1 MTELVGQG
9 KPFHSAVDK
18 AAGMLKRK
26 VGTGAEFMKELMG
39 VTGIKPTEL
48 QERGLTE
55 IMGMPRMTH
64 DQFMA
69 NLATRPAP
77 AIHEKVLGEK
87 PALPSKEVLRRN
99 ANDLIRVRAREYASE
114 GTDTSAEYRRLA
126 AEEMQRLRSNHM
138 DQALR
143 LAEERAT
150 ENPSSTYHKGYTLPG
165 GENYREMLIK
175 APKKPDYRGQI
186 EAAHRELRSMPYS
199 KRTPEQEERVGQL
212 ARLMR
217 ELEAKE
223 KELPEQFPGVGG
235 HFGGEPGI
243 LASMRLKDRLGPNGE
258 KLLHLEELQS
268 DWHQQGREKGYDTP
282 ERRMEKETA
291 LNNLLAERS
300 RLLDEQ
306 QRLEELA
313 KPFTSMGKDAPAN
326 IIDQWSIVSN
336 RLQNLQTE
344 QNKLGRTFNEGV
356 PDAPFKKNWEEMA
369 IKRLIHHAAEKG
381 YHGIVMTPG
390 QEQADRYSLSKHV
403 GAVSYN
409 PEEKHFQ
416 AFKPNR
422 ETVLNEKGVTPERIA
437 ELIGKEA
444 SEKLMSAPQTMGHH
458 YLEGENLDVGSQGM
472 KGFYDKKVPNI
483 FNAVGKKHGV
493 KMQLHGHTI
502 EKEPANRLQVGEM
515 TYEDPAKLAQLHHFP
530 ITEPMRQDVLK
541 NGLPLYNTGGVIHK
555 AEGGNVQPSV
565 EQMRMA
571 LQNKGTFPKYGIQS
585 IGANE
590 APSMSPK
597 YYIEPGNDGHPSVGG
612 VDMNT
617 LKPGM
622 QLVQQ
627 DAQAMQ
633 PPQGTPQGAPQG
645 GNNSSPLG
653 APPSPQGGQS
663 NILSMTP
670 QGQALGAMTTQ
681 QPPNP
686 MGMASGGSM
695 HYAPSRPLSQS
706 EISDMAERMV
716 RQSKGL
722 EMPSTTTKQQF
733 EREKNLPIDIRKS
746 GKEIQQPIIDYSQ
759 HLGASSVGVP
769 GDPSRGGLVPST
781 NKKGFPVAKA
791 GETLRG
797 IGGQKLE
804 SPVGLFGGYKYG
816 AYGHPMAWAS
826 DLGSSAGMFN
836 VVKKLAE
843 ENPDA
848 EILGHYHKMTP
859 ESLHHAVHM
868 LHTVLSHHQ
877 PHNLNDEHIA
887 LLDHLMKKVAITKGK
902 NDIPYPEFPGFKKPE
917 EVMLHGSLK
926 SGMRKK
932 IIKLLG
938 TEKYFPGGKQK
949 MDDIMYAI
957 SHPELRN
964 METGSGGS
972 AIIRF
977 DPTVDLKSTQSL
989 HPTYGHDIPSKL
1001 IGRTRYITP
1010 AHILAPRSMA
1020 NAERE
1025 IKAMGK
1031 KVVPFNQAKMNII
1044 REPIDEQYVNQMGEY
1059 EHEMKKRL
1067 GYKKG
1072 GKVANMDTMRLE
1084 LSKKTKK
1091 A

>member
-69 NLATRPAP
+69 NLATRPVP
-77 AIHEKVLGEK
+77 KIREKVLGGD
-87 PALPSKEVLRRN
+87 R
-99 ANDLIRVRAREYASE
+99 SE
-114 GTDTSAEYRRLA
+114 PDSEA
-126 AEEMQRLRSNHM
+126 
-138 DQALR
+138 
-143 LAEERAT
+143 
-150 ENPSSTYHKGYTLPG
+150 PYHNEWTLPG

-175 APKKPDYRGQI
+175 APKFEK
-186 EAAHRELRSMPYS
+186 ERELNELYTKVNRANPVGDVESM
-199 KRTPEQEERVGQL
+199 KQQL
-212 ARLMR
+212 ARLQ
-217 ELEAKE
+217 EE
-223 KELPEQFPGVGG
+223 KSKFPERFEGVDS

-268 DWHQQGREKGYDTP
+268 DWHQQGRERGYKDPNEIQATKAEANQIAKQRRHLVTELVRHEQQHGFISP
-282 ERRMEKETA
+282 EMQQRWNEFKET
-291 LNNLLAERS
+291 E
-300 RLLDEQ
+300 DTHKQ
-306 QRLEELA
+306 KA
-313 KPFTSMGKDAPAN
+313 KD
-326 IIDQWSIVSN
+326 VSN
-336 RLQNLQTE
+336 RL
-344 QNKLGRTFNEGV
+344 

-369 IKRLIHHAAEKG
+369 IKRLIHYAAEKG

-390 QEQADRYSLSKHV
+390 KEQADRYSLSKHV

-483 FNAVGKKHGV
+483 FNAVGKRHGV

-555 AEGGNVQPSV
+555 AEGGNVQPSI

-633 PPQGTPQGAPQG
+633 PSQGAPQG

-1044 REPIDEQYVNQMGEY
+1044 RELIDEQYVNQMGEY

>member
-9 KPFHSAVDK
+9 RPFYSAMDMGAK
-18 AAGMLKRK
+18 ALKRK
-26 VGTGAEFMKELMG
+26 VGTGSEFLKELMG
-39 VTGIKPTEL
+39 LPGVKPTEL
-48 QERGLTE
+48 KERGLE
-55 IMGMPRMTH
+55 HLMNEPKMTH
-64 DQFMA
+64 GEFLGH
-69 NLATRPAP
+69 LAKKPAP
-77 AIHEKVLGEK
+77 KIKEKVLGSGASED
-87 PALPSKEVLRRN
+87 AINEMIDRDAEEY
-99 ANDLIRVRAREYASE
+99 ANDVVGGHSRQN
-114 GTDTSAEYRRLA
+114 SAEWGEVFQDYADRA
-126 AEEMQRLRSNHM
+126 YNLRYSHYKQKA
-138 DQALR
+138 DELVKKGLIDPEVAH
-143 LAEERAT
+143 
-150 ENPSSTYHKGYTLPG
+150 ENYTLPG

-175 APKKPDYRGQI
+175 DPKGEFK
-186 EAAHRELRSMPYS
+186 
-199 KRTPEQEERVGQL
+199 
-212 ARLMR
+212 
-217 ELEAKE
+217 
-223 KELPEQFPGVGG
+223 GVYG
-235 HFGGEPGI
+235 HFHGEPNI
-243 LASMRLKDRLGPNGE
+243 LASMRLKDRTGPNGE
-258 KLLHLEELQS
+258 NLLHLEELQS
-268 DWHQQGREKGYDTP
+268 DWHQQGRDKGYGRKLVDMPKMSADELLNEHDDNLKP
-282 ERRMEKETA
+282 EQKKYLKDFMNKWESAEYNGREND
-291 LNNLLAERS
+291 LSNLTNQYQ
-300 RLLDEQ
+300 D
-306 QRLEELA
+306 
-313 KPFTSMGKDAPAN
+313 
-326 IIDQWSIVSN
+326 WVSK
-336 RLQNLQTE
+336 QTI
-344 QNKLGRTFNEGV
+344 GSGV

-381 YHGIVMTPG
+381 YHGIVVTPG
-390 QEQADRYSLSKHV
+390 KEQADRYRLTQYINDVQYDPKVKHLTAQ
-403 GAVSYN
+403 G
-409 PEEKHFQ
+409 K
-416 AFKPNR
+416 
-422 ETVLNEKGVTPERIA
+422 KGEAINKIA
-437 ELIGKEA
+437 EPNELPNYVGKELA
-444 SEKLMSAPQTMGHH
+444 EKLLQTELNQGRHK
-458 YLEGENLDVGSQGM
+458 LSGLDLQTGGEGM

-483 FNAVGKKHGV
+483 FNTVGKKHGV
-493 KMQLHGHTI
+493 TMQLHGHQI
-502 EKEPANRLQVGEM
+502 ETEPSSGYQVRNKLNPNSRPTNFMHLTDAVNWRHANNLLSTHLIEPK
-515 TYEDPAKLAQLHHFP
+515 PAKYAQLHHFP
-530 ITEPMRQDVLK
+530 ISEPMREDVLK

-555 AEGGNVQPSV
+555 AEGGNVQPSI

-585 IGANE
+585 IGAEE
-590 APSMSPK
+590 APDMSPK
-597 YYIEPGNDGHPSVGG
+597 YYIEPGKDGHPSVGG
-612 VDMNT
+612 VDMDKIT
-617 LKPGM
+617 PGM

-633 PPQGTPQGAPQG
+633 PPQGTPIQGTPPQAS
-645 GNNSSPLG
+645 GNVSSPLG
-653 APPSPQGGQS
+653 APPQGGQS
-663 NILSMTP
+663 NILNMTP
-670 QGQALGAMTTQ
+670 QGQALGAMAPP
-681 QPPNP
+681 QPQ
-686 MGMASGGSM
+686 GMATGGSM
-695 HYAPSRPLSQS
+695 HYAPSRPLSKS

-816 AYGHPMAWAS
+816 AYGHPIAWAS
-826 DLGSSAGMFN
+826 DLGASAGMFN

-977 DPTVDLKSTQSL
+977 DPTIDLKSTQSL

-1084 LSKKTKK
+1084 LSRKTKK

>member
-9 KPFHSAVDK
+9 RPFYSAMDMGAK
-18 AAGMLKRK
+18 ALKRK
-26 VGTGAEFMKELMG
+26 VGTGSEFLKELMG
-39 VTGIKPTEL
+39 LPGVKPTEL
-48 QERGLTE
+48 KERGLE
-55 IMGMPRMTH
+55 HLMNEPKMTH
-64 DQFMA
+64 EEFLGH
-69 NLATRPAP
+69 LARKPP
-77 AIHEKVLGEK
+77 PMIKEKVLGEK
-87 PALPSKEVLRRN
+87 PVLPSKEVLRRN

-175 APKKPDYRGQI
+175 APAGIDNQEKIMDLESKLRRAPVTNNEEQKQWDSLYNQI
-186 EAAHRELRSMPYS
+186 KDLRA
-199 KRTPEQEERVGQL
+199 QEM
-212 ARLMR
+212 ASP
-217 ELEAKE
+217 KE
-223 KELPEQFPGVGG
+223 FEGVGA
-235 HFGGEPGI
+235 HFGGEKNI

-268 DWHQQGREKGYDTP
+268 DWHQQGREHGYQQDLKELPEEYKITHQTFRGPKTYHVLDAEGNVFASGLSPESATQNALDNLNKG
-282 ERRMEKETA
+282 
-291 LNNLLAERS
+291 
-300 RLLDEQ
+300 
-306 QRLEELA
+306 
-313 KPFTSMGKDAPAN
+313 
-326 IIDQWSIVSN
+326 N
-336 RLQNLQTE
+336 R
-344 QNKLGRTFNEGV
+344 V

-390 QEQADRYSLSKHV
+390 QEQADRYGLAKHV
-403 GAVSYN
+403 DALKWH
-409 PEEKHFQ
+409 PESNQLAGIKDGRAIFNQ
-416 AFKPNR
+416 SD
-422 ETVLNEKGVTPERIA
+422 VNENNLANYV
-437 ELIGKEA
+437 GKEVA
-444 SEKLMSAPQTMGHH
+444 QKLIKSPKEKQPLGNSMYHVISGDDLQVG
-458 YLEGENLDVGSQGM
+458 GEGM

-493 KMQLHGHTI
+493 KMQLHAHPMKTER
-502 EKEPANRLQVGEM
+502 EKMVPDNSGLGMIRSGNPEYAQV
-515 TYEDPAKLAQLHHFP
+515 HHFP
-530 ITEPMRQDVLK
+530 ITEEMRQDVLK

-571 LQNKGTFPKYGIQS
+571 LQNKGTFPKYDIQS

-633 PPQGTPQGAPQG
+633 PPQGIPQG

-816 AYGHPMAWAS
+816 AYGHPMGWAS
-826 DLGSSAGMFN
+826 DLGASAGMFN

-1044 REPIDEQYVNQMGEY
+1044 RELIDEQYVNQMGEY

>member
-9 KPFHSAVDK
+9 KPFYSAMDMGAK
-18 AAGMLKRK
+18 ALKRK
-26 VGTGAEFMKELMG
+26 VGTGSEFLKELMG
-39 VTGIKPTEL
+39 LPGVKPTEL
-48 QERGLTE
+48 KERGLE
-55 IMGMPRMTH
+55 HLMNEPKMTH
-64 DQFMA
+64 EEF
-69 NLATRPAP
+69 LGHLEKKPAP
-77 AIHEKVLGEK
+77 RIKEKMLEGVNDDYIQKLIVNAARTAALEQLG
-87 PALPSKEVLRRN
+87 RRTPRN
-99 ANDLIRVRAREYASE
+99 SEEYENFMESFIDDANNYDWNK
-114 GTDTSAEYRRLA
+114 YR
-126 AEEMQRLRSNHM
+126 
-138 DQALR
+138 DQAHELR
-143 LAEERAT
+143 EEGML
-150 ENPSSTYHKGYTLPG
+150 PGLPQHQDYTLPG

-175 APKKPDYRGQI
+175 APKKI
-186 EAAHRELRSMPYS
+186 ENGYITPNRAFFTDQDLADPVVRKTVEKIGLSPA
-199 KRTPEQEERVGQL
+199 KRDVSNHFEG
-212 ARLMR
+212 
-217 ELEAKE
+217 
-223 KELPEQFPGVGG
+223 LPQ
-235 HFGGEPGI
+235 HFNGEPGI
-243 LASMRLKDRLGPNGE
+243 IASMRLKDRTGPNGE

-268 DWHQQGREKGYDTP
+268 DWHQQGREHGYDNVKPIKTTNP
-282 ERRMEKETA
+282 DGTVTVDFGNNQKTTFQNDLYADDAIHTA
-291 LNNLLAERS
+291 TI
-300 RLLDEQ
+300 
-306 QRLEELA
+306 
-313 KPFTSMGKDAPAN
+313 K
-326 IIDQWSIVSN
+326 
-336 RLQNLQTE
+336 
-344 QNKLGRTFNEGV
+344 NKKSV

-381 YHGIVMTPG
+381 YHGIVVTPG
-390 QEQADRYSLSKHV
+390 AEQADRYSLAQHVDEISHYPRTDARTGEKSKSV
-403 GAVSYN
+403 RIDMKTGNPVQLGVNQEGIVDNVSN
-409 PEEKHFQ
+409 SEHENFKGKHISDI
-416 AFKPNR
+416 
-422 ETVLNEKGVTPERIA
+422 V
-437 ELIGKEA
+437 GKEHA
-444 SEKLMSAPQTMGHH
+444 KNIMGNERGQISG
-458 YLEGENLDVGSQGM
+458 EGLTVGGEGM

-571 LQNKGTFPKYGIQS
+571 LQNKGTFPKYDIQS

-612 VDMNT
+612 VDMNK

-633 PPQGTPQGAPQG
+633 PPQGAPQG

>member
-1 MTELVGQG
+1 
-9 KPFHSAVDK
+9 
-18 AAGMLKRK
+18 
-26 VGTGAEFMKELMG
+26 
-39 VTGIKPTEL
+39 
-48 QERGLTE
+48 
-55 IMGMPRMTH
+55 
-64 DQFMA
+64 
-69 NLATRPAP
+69 
-77 AIHEKVLGEK
+77 
-87 PALPSKEVLRRN
+87 
-99 ANDLIRVRAREYASE
+99 
-114 GTDTSAEYRRLA
+114 
-126 AEEMQRLRSNHM
+126 
-138 DQALR
+138 
-143 LAEERAT
+143 
-150 ENPSSTYHKGYTLPG
+150 
-165 GENYREMLIK
+165 
-175 APKKPDYRGQI
+175 
-186 EAAHRELRSMPYS
+186 
-199 KRTPEQEERVGQL
+199 
-212 ARLMR
+212 
-217 ELEAKE
+217 
-223 KELPEQFPGVGG
+223 
-235 HFGGEPGI
+235 
-243 LASMRLKDRLGPNGE
+243 
-258 KLLHLEELQS
+258 
-268 DWHQQGREKGYDTP
+268 
-282 ERRMEKETA
+282 
-291 LNNLLAERS
+291 
-300 RLLDEQ
+300 
-306 QRLEELA
+306 
-313 KPFTSMGKDAPAN
+313 
-326 IIDQWSIVSN
+326 
-336 RLQNLQTE
+336 
-344 QNKLGRTFNEGV
+344 
-356 PDAPFKKNWEEMA
+356 
-369 IKRLIHHAAEKG
+369 
-381 YHGIVMTPG
+381 
-390 QEQADRYSLSKHV
+390 
-403 GAVSYN
+403 
-409 PEEKHFQ
+409 
-416 AFKPNR
+416 
-422 ETVLNEKGVTPERIA
+422 
-437 ELIGKEA
+437 
-444 SEKLMSAPQTMGHH
+444 
-458 YLEGENLDVGSQGM
+458 
-472 KGFYDKKVPNI
+472 
-483 FNAVGKKHGV
+483 
-493 KMQLHGHTI
+493 
-502 EKEPANRLQVGEM
+502 
-515 TYEDPAKLAQLHHFP
+515 
-530 ITEPMRQDVLK
+530 
-541 NGLPLYNTGGVIHK
+541 
-555 AEGGNVQPSV
+555 
-565 EQMRMA
+565 
-571 LQNKGTFPKYGIQS
+571 
-585 IGANE
+585 
-590 APSMSPK
+590 
-597 YYIEPGNDGHPSVGG
+597 
-612 VDMNT
+612 
-617 LKPGM
+617 
-622 QLVQQ
+622 
-627 DAQAMQ
+627 
-633 PPQGTPQGAPQG
+633 
-645 GNNSSPLG
+645 
-653 APPSPQGGQS
+653 
-663 NILSMTP
+663 MTP
-670 QGQALGAMTTQ
+670 QGQALGAMNTQ

-826 DLGSSAGMFN
+826 DLGASAGMFN

>member
-1 MTELVGQG
+1 MTELVGKG
-9 KPFHSAVDK
+9 RPFYSAMDMGAK
-18 AAGMLKRK
+18 ALKRK
-26 VGTGAEFMKELMG
+26 VGTGSEFLKELMG
-39 VTGIKPTEL
+39 LPGVKPTEL
-48 QERGLTE
+48 KERGLE
-55 IMGMPRMTH
+55 HLMNEPKMTH
-64 DQFMA
+64 EEF
-69 NLATRPAP
+69 LGHLEKKPAP
-77 AIHEKVLGEK
+77 RIKEKMLEGVNDDYIQKLIVNAARTAALEQLG
-87 PALPSKEVLRRN
+87 RRTPRN
-99 ANDLIRVRAREYASE
+99 SEEYENFMESFIDDANNYDWNK
-114 GTDTSAEYRRLA
+114 YR
-126 AEEMQRLRSNHM
+126 
-138 DQALR
+138 DQAHELR
-143 LAEERAT
+143 EEGML
-150 ENPSSTYHKGYTLPG
+150 PGLPQHQDYTLPG

-175 APKKPDYRGQI
+175 APKKI
-186 EAAHRELRSMPYS
+186 ENGYITPNRAFFTDQDLADPVVRKTVEKIGLSPA
-199 KRTPEQEERVGQL
+199 KRDVSNHFEG
-212 ARLMR
+212 
-217 ELEAKE
+217 
-223 KELPEQFPGVGG
+223 LPQ
-235 HFGGEPGI
+235 HFNGEPGI
-243 LASMRLKDRLGPNGE
+243 IASMRLKDRTGPNGE

-268 DWHQQGREKGYDTP
+268 DWHQQGREHGYDNVKPIKTTNP
-282 ERRMEKETA
+282 DGTVTVDFGNNQKTTFQNDLYADDAIHTA
-291 LNNLLAERS
+291 TI
-300 RLLDEQ
+300 
-306 QRLEELA
+306 
-313 KPFTSMGKDAPAN
+313 K
-326 IIDQWSIVSN
+326 
-336 RLQNLQTE
+336 
-344 QNKLGRTFNEGV
+344 NKKSV

-390 QEQADRYSLSKHV
+390 QEQADRYGLAKHV
-403 GAVSYN
+403 DALKWH
-409 PEEKHFQ
+409 PESNQLAGIKDGRAIFNQ
-416 AFKPNR
+416 SD
-422 ETVLNEKGVTPERIA
+422 VNENNLANYV
-437 ELIGKEA
+437 GKEVA
-444 SEKLMSAPQTMGHH
+444 QKLIKSPKEKQPLGNSMYHVISGDDLQVG
-458 YLEGENLDVGSQGM
+458 GEGM

-493 KMQLHGHTI
+493 KMQLHVPSLGMTRDAYLAKRGIREENGNMFLGENNQFPIHSSQV
-502 EKEPANRLQVGEM
+502 EKDYLEENPNVG
-515 TYEDPAKLAQLHHFP
+515 TKVHHFP
-530 ITEPMRQDVLK
+530 ITEPMREDVLK

-571 LQNKGTFPKYGIQS
+571 LQNKGTFPKYDIQS

-612 VDMNT
+612 VDMNK

-633 PPQGTPQGAPQG
+633 PPQGAPQG

>member
-9 KPFHSAVDK
+9 KPFYSAMDMGAK
-18 AAGMLKRK
+18 ALKRK
-26 VGTGAEFMKELMG
+26 VGTGSEFLKELMG
-39 VTGIKPTEL
+39 LPGVKPTEL
-48 QERGLTE
+48 KERGLE
-55 IMGMPRMTH
+55 HLMNEPKMTH
-64 DQFMA
+64 EEF
-69 NLATRPAP
+69 LGHLEKKPAP
-77 AIHEKVLGEK
+77 RIKEKMLEGVNDDYIQKLIVNAARTAALEQLG
-87 PALPSKEVLRRN
+87 RRTPRN
-99 ANDLIRVRAREYASE
+99 SEEYENFMESFIDDANNYDWNK
-114 GTDTSAEYRRLA
+114 YR
-126 AEEMQRLRSNHM
+126 
-138 DQALR
+138 DQAHELR
-143 LAEERAT
+143 EEGML
-150 ENPSSTYHKGYTLPG
+150 PGLPQHQDYTLPG

-175 APKKPDYRGQI
+175 APKKI
-186 EAAHRELRSMPYS
+186 ENGYITPNRAFFTDQDLADPVVRKTVEKIGLSPA
-199 KRTPEQEERVGQL
+199 KRDVSNHFEG
-212 ARLMR
+212 
-217 ELEAKE
+217 
-223 KELPEQFPGVGG
+223 LPQ
-235 HFGGEPGI
+235 HFNGEPGI
-243 LASMRLKDRLGPNGE
+243 IASMRLKDRTGPNGE

-268 DWHQQGREKGYDTP
+268 DWHQQGREHGYDNVKPIKTTNP
-282 ERRMEKETA
+282 DGTVTVDFGNNQKTTFQNDLYADDAIHTA
-291 LNNLLAERS
+291 TI
-300 RLLDEQ
+300 
-306 QRLEELA
+306 
-313 KPFTSMGKDAPAN
+313 K
-326 IIDQWSIVSN
+326 
-336 RLQNLQTE
+336 
-344 QNKLGRTFNEGV
+344 NKKSV

-381 YHGIVMTPG
+381 YHGIVVTPG
-390 QEQADRYSLSKHV
+390 AEQADRYSLAQHVDEISHSPRTDARTGEKSKSV
-403 GAVSYN
+403 RIDMKTGNPVQLGVNQEGIVDNVSN
-409 PEEKHFQ
+409 SEHENFKGKHISDI
-416 AFKPNR
+416 
-422 ETVLNEKGVTPERIA
+422 V
-437 ELIGKEA
+437 GKEHA
-444 SEKLMSAPQTMGHH
+444 KNIMGNERGQISG
-458 YLEGENLDVGSQGM
+458 EGLTVGGEGM

-493 KMQLHGHTI
+493 KMQLHAHPMKTER
-502 EKEPANRLQVGEM
+502 EKMVPDNSGLGMIRSGNPEYAQV
-515 TYEDPAKLAQLHHFP
+515 HHFP

-571 LQNKGTFPKYGIQS
+571 LQNKGTFPKYDIQS

-633 PPQGTPQGAPQG
+633 PPQGAPQG

-816 AYGHPMAWAS
+816 AYGHPMGWAS
-826 DLGSSAGMFN
+826 DLGASAGMFN